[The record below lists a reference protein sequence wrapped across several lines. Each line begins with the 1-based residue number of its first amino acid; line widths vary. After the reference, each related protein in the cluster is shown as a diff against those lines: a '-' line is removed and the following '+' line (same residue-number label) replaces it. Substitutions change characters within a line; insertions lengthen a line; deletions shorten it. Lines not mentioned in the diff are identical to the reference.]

1 MSGRI
6 GAGGR
11 AGAAEVRRGR
21 RAARLARYGP
31 WAVVTGATSGIG
43 HAIAVELARAG
54 LGLVL
59 AARDASALAAVRNE
73 LGGMVQVHSVAA
85 DLSTTDGVKTLT
97 RATAG
102 LDVGLLV
109 SAAGSGT
116 SGRFLDGDPATE
128 LAMLDVNCRTTY
140 RLCREFGA
148 RFARRG
154 RGGVV
159 LFGSIVGYQGAPRAA
174 HYAATKAYV
183 QTLGEGLHLELGS
196 SGVDVLVSSPGP
208 VHTGFAATAGMTMA
222 RAMRPE
228 DVAVATLTALG
239 RRTTVT
245 PGGLS
250 KLLRWS
256 LATLPRNARTR
267 VMGQVM
273 AAMTAAD
280 RRPVPR

>member
-1 MSGRI
+1 MSGRT
-6 GAGGR
+6 G
-11 AGAAEVRRGR
+11 
-21 RAARLARYGP
+21 AARLARYGP

-54 LGLVL
+54 LDLVL

-73 LGGMVQVHSVAA
+73 LGGTVEVLTVAA
-85 DLSTTDGVKTLT
+85 DLSTTAGVETLT

-109 SAAGSGT
+109 SAAGFGT
-116 SGRFLDGDPATE
+116 SGLFLAGDPATE
-128 LAMLDVNCRTTY
+128 LAMLDVNCRATY
-140 RLCREFGA
+140 QLSHEFGA

-154 RGGVV
+154 SGGLV

-183 QTLGEGLHLELGS
+183 QTLGEGLHLELGP

-208 VHTGFAATAGMTMA
+208 VHSGFATTAGMTMP
-222 RAMRPE
+222 RAMQPR
-228 DVAVATLTALG
+228 DVAVPTLAALG

-250 KLLRWS
+250 TLLRWS

-267 VMGQVM
+267 VMAQVM
-273 AAMTAAD
+273 AGMTDAD
-280 RRPVPR
+280 RPPLLR